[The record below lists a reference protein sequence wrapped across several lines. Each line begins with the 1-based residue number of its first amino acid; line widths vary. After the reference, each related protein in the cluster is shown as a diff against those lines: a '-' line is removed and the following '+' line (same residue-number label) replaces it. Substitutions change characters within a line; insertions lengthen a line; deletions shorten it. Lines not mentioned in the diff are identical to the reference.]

1 MPDDT
6 HASSSSEFVKHFISK
21 KYGRARAGLSLDT
34 PADGVVAIEFDAPG
48 ITAQR
53 YRFALQA
60 FADIHPDPST
70 LMETIVRTA
79 IAHAHR
85 DEPEAEQE
93 LPLLPNVRPWVGD
106 FTDCPPGA
114 GTAGYRRRSAST
126 EERRQANG
134 RLTACVELGL
144 QMRQSLGRE
153 RVRSFLQGERVPP
166 SVIRRVL
173 SNAASR
179 RQFRAEPK

>member
-6 HASSSSEFVKHFISK
+6 NALSASEFVKHFISK
-21 KYGRARAGLSLDT
+21 KYGRASAGLSLDT
-34 PADGVVAIEFDAPG
+34 PTKGVVTIQFDAPG
-48 ITAQR
+48 LRAQR

-60 FADIHPDPST
+60 FADVYPDAST
-70 LMETIVRTA
+70 LTETILRIA
-79 IAHAHR
+79 IAQAHR
-85 DEPEAEQE
+85 DEPVAEHE

-106 FTDCPPGA
+106 FTDCPLGA

-179 RQFRAEPK
+179 RQFRSEPK